1 MKKEIIAGLI
11 LALLFAG
18 SVVNIHYMDSLA
30 DELIGQVETA
40 QSYARAGDYARAKA
54 EVGAAIDRWS
64 KCDGYTHIFIR
75 HPEIDS
81 ATDALYELYDSVAG
95 GDAALSEGAFGKVE
109 AHMRSIAGM
118 EHITIGSIL

>member
-54 EVGAAIDRWS
+54 ENHGQAIEIEAAHRARAREMELAVFRTLEPRAVLALAMEELGRNASKVGNLTITSEMLASLLNGTGNGQDRR
-64 KCDGYTHIFIR
+64 D
-75 HPEIDS
+75 
-81 ATDALYELYDSVAG
+81 
-95 GDAALSEGAFGKVE
+95 
-109 AHMRSIAGM
+109 
-118 EHITIGSIL
+118 